1 MAHSSRSG
9 PLVTEINVT
18 PMIDVLLVLLVSY
31 FLFNLPLPHSNVVV
45 PPPASYGTQPG
56 IHQLVLELP
65 DAGGYA
71 LNGQPVP
78 DEQFEEV
85 MRAALSNRPVKL
97 LFIAAGGER
106 RYHEVFRAIDR
117 AKGAG
122 VEVVAF
128 VP

>member
-1 MAHSSRSG
+1 MARSTPSG

-31 FLFNLPLPHSNVVV
+31 FLLNLPLPHSNVVV
-45 PPPASYGTQPG
+45 PPPGGHGPV
-56 IHQLVLELP
+56 HQLVLELP
-65 DAGGYA
+65 DAGGLR

-85 MRAALSNRPVKL
+85 MRAAISARPVKL
-97 LFIAAGGER
+97 LFISAGGER

-117 AKGAG
+117 TKGAG

-128 VP
+128 LP